1 MNNCW
6 QILQI
11 EPTADEKAIKK
22 AYAVLLKHNK
32 PDKNPQGFQQLREA
46 YETALNERYWYADD
60 EDDDEYDSDD
70 DFAENIA
77 DDMLDKVAID
87 KTVIDNQNFAPPIS
101 STIEPISYA
110 YAPVHQVAN
119 ATTDVNHEDGFNED
133 NFVEDTEDTEAT
145 EEDFDSFDDENL
157 PHWTAIWHNQNDH
170 ELVKTLV
177 AQFRELNEQSFD
189 FVHDYEVALLQFLAY
204 QEPIFP
210 QSYQTSFDYFAWQ
223 NYLNSWQIDNYPW
236 FYLKQLDDNYQD
248 FGKFGQ
254 QNIDTI
260 LAVNYPHIYKS
271 WDLDRFN
278 RFKFLKNL
286 NSLPQLAYELSQ
298 LNAAIDRA
306 TRHYLS
312 YTSHSPV
319 LDTLNN
325 LQQDVKLKQLN
336 AWVFDKVFGVKT
348 IALLIAVFAILT
360 VIGGLVFGDWVY
372 VYSNLGLLLIGV
384 LVWFGFWQ
392 MVFWFLARPDKFTLD
407 LSDPELYRGLL
418 GASSLVFIGFYGKWG
433 NQADNW
439 ATSLHQSGYY
449 FAHIAGMLA
458 LGLLVYAEQQ
468 KILPNTLL
476 TASRAF
482 TLMVVALGV
491 PLFAMSIG
499 LAGKNE
505 FMTIMAISP
514 WIWWIYALPSIAYRF
529 KIFNHEFII
538 RLLYVVHQFVGF
550 FLGAFL
556 LILLLNLHLV
566 GYGLAGVG
574 LFLIGLVHAYWI
586 RTDKF
591 L

>member
-32 PDKNPQGFQQLREA
+32 PDKNPQGFQQLQEA

-133 NFVEDTEDTEAT
+133 NFVEDTEAT

-157 PHWTAIWHNQNDH
+157 PRWTAIWHNQNDH

-177 AQFRELNEQSFD
+177 AQFGELNEQSFD

-248 FGKFGQ
+248 FGKFSQ
-254 QNIDTI
+254 QNIGMI

-278 RFKFLKNL
+278 RFEFLKNL
-286 NSLPQLAYELSQ
+286 NSLPQLAHELSQ
-298 LNAAIDRA
+298 LNADIDRA

-312 YTSHSPV
+312 YTSHNHV

-325 LQQDVKLKQLN
+325 LQQDAKLKQLN

-458 LGLLVYAEQQ
+458 WGLLVYAEQQ

-538 RLLYVVHQFVGF
+538 RLLYVVHRFVGF